1 MKRNIFHAYNRYLA
15 FFFFY
20 QRSLTFVVSVY
31 LPWSWGIQEEADS
44 PLSAK
49 VAVVSSHI
57 LVVVCGMHNWIQGQV
72 PTLLKKK
79 KLSNIWFTKA

>member
-1 MKRNIFHAYNRYLA
+1 M
-15 FFFFY
+15 
-20 QRSLTFVVSVY
+20 FVVSVY
-31 LPWSWGIQEEADS
+31 LPWSWGIQEEANS

-57 LVVVCGMHNWIQGQV
+57 LVVVCGMHNRIQGQV

-79 KLSNIWFTKA
+79 KIK